1 MRHLPTVLSPASPLE
16 ICRKLVRFVILTMS
30 MVLNGDKADSGID
43 IGDIGLGTAKYD
55 ISAVNE
61 DTGLS

>member
-1 MRHLPTVLSPASPLE
+1 
-16 ICRKLVRFVILTMS
+16 
-30 MVLNGDKADSGID
+30 MVLNGDKADSGLD

-61 DTGLS
+61 DTGPS